1 MPRKPKRE
9 AEFIAWARAR
19 VNQWLGGQ
27 SGPPN
32 IGLSVDQINQAD
44 NLVTDLEA
52 KFLDMTNKRT
62 AAETATGVKDTAYD
76 NTEDYLA
83 GLIDII
89 DGFAKSTKDPSV
101 YALAGIPEPKKPASR
116 TEAPVPTDIATRIT
130 SNGNVVFTFKV
141 ASGGGASFPV
151 QRRTIALDGYTGPWE
166 DLGTANSDKKYTD
179 NTANTGVTAYIY
191 RVATR
196 LTTGVQ
202 SEWSEWA
209 TASFGVDPSVVA
221 RAVERAKAEDGRT
234 TPTAQAS

>member
-130 SNGNVVFTFKV
+130 SNGTVIFSFKV
-141 ASGGGASFPV
+141 AAGGGATYPV
-151 QRRTIALDGYTGPWE
+151 QRRIIRLDGTTTPWQ
-166 DLGTANSDKKYTD
+166 DAGL
-179 NTANTGVTAYIY
+179 ANTLKRYEDNSSQAGVAAYIY
-191 RVATR
+191 RASTR
-196 LTTGVQ
+196 LNTGVQ

-209 TASFGVDPSVVA
+209 VA
-221 RAVERAKAEDGRT
+221 NLGLEPEVLAEAVAKAKQSEQPT
-234 TPTAQAS
+234 TSEAA